1 MVPLRVLSPLIGV
14 SEYSAARWLKF
25 LVSEGLALSVG
36 GDGDRG
42 EIQAAI
48 TGKGRIAMD
57 EYLKA
62 LHRTR

>member
-1 MVPLRVLSPLIGV
+1 MVSLRVLSPLVGI
-14 SEYSAARWLKF
+14 SEYSAVRWLKF
-25 LVSEGLALSVG
+25 LVRERLALSVG

-42 EIQAAI
+42 QIQAAI

-62 LHRTR
+62 LRRTR